1 MEGAR
6 ASDRERLTGEESM
19 LPARPVP
26 EEEAPASAIGT
37 LDVARVRGR
46 LRDYLLLAKARL
58 SLTVLASGAVG
69 YWLGGAELELSH
81 FLWFLAGTFLV
92 VAGANAFNQVLE
104 REPDS
109 RMRRTAHR
117 PIPGQRISAAEAAWV
132 AAVGSGAGLAVLFLR
147 GGLLTGALGLLGLVV
162 YVCLYTPM
170 KRRSSWSTLVGAL
183 AGALPTL
190 MGFSA
195 SAQTLSPIA
204 GCLFGIVF
212 FWQFPHTWAIAAT
225 YREDYERV
233 GHRALPERGVAGK
246 TIACSLALVATSLL
260 PAILYDAGR
269 IYIAGASALGLLFL
283 LAAVRFGDGRRRAQA
298 AALLAA
304 SLFYLPVILAFVA
317 FSKGGF

>member
-1 MEGAR
+1 MGEPMLSARPVAEEKAR
-6 ASDRERLTGEESM
+6 AST
-19 LPARPVP
+19 
-26 EEEAPASAIGT
+26 IGT
-37 LDVARVRGR
+37 AALEVAGLRGW
-46 LRDYLLLAKARL
+46 LRDYLLLVKARL

-69 YWLGGAELELSH
+69 YWLGGAKLELSH

-117 PIPGQRISAAEAAWV
+117 PIPGRRISAGEASWV
-132 AAVGSGAGLAVLFLR
+132 AAVSSGVGVAILFLR
-147 GGLLTGALGLLGLVV
+147 GGLLTGVLGLLGLLV

-170 KRRSSWSTLVGAL
+170 KRRSSWSTLIGAV

-195 SAQTLSPIA
+195 SAGSLSPIA
-204 GCLFGIVF
+204 WCLFGIVF

-233 GHRALPERGVAGK
+233 GHRALPARGVAVK
-246 TIACSLALVATSLL
+246 TVACSVALIATSLL

-269 IYIAGASALGLLFL
+269 IYIAGAAALGLLFL
-283 LAAVRFGDGRRRAQA
+283 LSAVRFGDGRRRPRA

-304 SLFYLPVILAFVA
+304 SLFYLPVILAFAA
-317 FSKGGF
+317 FTKGGF